1 MIYPMPDAEGL
12 HTTTDCALEV
22 EENSLH
28 ELRRYAKG
36 FVSGNKDCMNPSE
49 KNSQFKIKKTK

>member
-1 MIYPMPDAEGL
+1 MPDAEGL

-49 KNSQFKIKKTK
+49 KNSEFKIKKTK